1 MEPICETTLFFAG
14 LFMSELPW
22 SDSKIWA
29 ETLFPHFLKK
39 HIKCFKLIKLVSF
52 RVYSL
57 QARSLYLH
65 YRLDIPR
72 HSKCMNQNIKPVT
85 FQNTLKSW
93 HFFTLWIFLS
103 LKMPCFLS
111 FLCNHKRQTTFFF
124 LQLSSF
130 RSWDITG
137 YCLVLAEWNICEYEI
152 TQDLQQENES
162 WQLDGW
168 HIGSVKKLECK
179 ALVSVLCL

>member
-22 SDSKIWA
+22 SDSKIWT

-65 YRLDIPR
+65 YRLDILR

-124 LQLSSF
+124 FFAVEQFQELRYHWLLFSPS
-130 RSWDITG
+130 RMKYLWIWNNPRLATG
-137 YCLVLAEWNICEYEI
+137 KWELTAGWLAYR
-152 TQDLQQENES
+152 
-162 WQLDGW
+162 
-168 HIGSVKKLECK
+168 
-179 ALVSVLCL
+179 